1 MYGSWRWNLGF
12 GVFGLLAVFLIGLSN
27 NPWAISL
34 IRGLYACI
42 AFFLL
47 AYPIRYILGLLFRAD
62 ESHLD
67 DDDQTEEEQTLS
79 GANVDYVTP
88 EGEEDL
94 NAILRDQLATGI
106 SEEKAEPL
114 TKNEKSEQFKPLK
127 PTKLVST
134 DNIQAEELTKA
145 VRHLTGE

>member
-1 MYGSWRWNLGF
+1 MHGSWRWNLGF

-27 NPWAISL
+27 NPWAISF
-34 IRGLYACI
+34 IRGLYACV

-47 AYPIRYILGLLFRAD
+47 AYPIRYIVGLLFRTEEPPA
-62 ESHLD
+62 EAV
-67 DDDQTEEEQTLS
+67 QTEVEQTLS
-79 GANVDYVTP
+79 GNNVDYVTP
-88 EGEEDL
+88 ESEEDL
-94 NAILRDQLATGI
+94 NAILRDQLAPGKLAD
-106 SEEKAEPL
+106 KAEPSA
-114 TKNEKSEQFKPLK
+114 KNEKTEQFKPLK

>member
-1 MYGSWRWNLGF
+1 MYGSWRWNLGT
-12 GVFGLLAVFLIGLSN
+12 GVFGLLIVFLIGLSN

-34 IRGLYACI
+34 IRGLYACV

-47 AYPIRYILGLLFRAD
+47 AYPIRYILGLLFPTEEASA
-62 ESHLD
+62 EAV
-67 DDDQTEEEQTLS
+67 QTEVEHTQS
-79 GANVDYVTP
+79 GNNVDYVTP
-88 EGEEDL
+88 ESEEDL
-94 NAILRDQLATGI
+94 NAILRDQLAPGKLVD
-106 SEEKAEPL
+106 KAEPL
-114 TKNEKSEQFKPLK
+114 AKNEKTEQFKPLK

>member
-34 IRGLYACI
+34 IRALYACV

-47 AYPIRYILGLLFRAD
+47 AYPIRYILGLLFRTD
-62 ESHLD
+62 EPYAEL
-67 DDDQTEEEQTLS
+67 DQTETEETQS
-79 GANVDYVTP
+79 GSNVDYVTP
-88 EGEEDL
+88 DSEEDL
-94 NAILRDQLATGI
+94 NAILRDQLASGKTG
-106 SEEKAEPL
+106 EKTEPL
-114 TKNEKSEQFKPLK
+114 VKSGKTEQFKPLK

-134 DNIQAEELTKA
+134 DNMQAEELTKA